1 MYNLTNMGT
10 VLFHLL
16 DAWHL
21 FKQRFKFRIFR
32 SLPGGSRDPGLHQR
46 AADAVD
52 FDAPPHLRASAE
64 PLLLGSNH
72 ACLDGGNQYIYISD
86 HLLYF
91 ATQMPATEQPRGLFI
106 SGWQSRDD
114 RRLDKQNPKESA
126 PA

>member
-72 ACLDGGNQYIYISD
+72 ACLDGGNQYIYI
-86 HLLYF
+86 Y
-91 ATQMPATEQPRGLFI
+91 I
-106 SGWQSRDD
+106 
-114 RRLDKQNPKESA
+114 
-126 PA
+126 

>member
-1 MYNLTNMGT
+1 MYNLINMGT
-10 VLFHLL
+10 VLFHLF

-32 SLPGGSRDPGLHQR
+32 SLPGGSRDPELHQR

-72 ACLDGGNQYIYISD
+72 ACLDGGNQYIYIYIIYII
-86 HLLYF
+86 LLY
-91 ATQMPATEQPRGLFI
+91 I
-106 SGWQSRDD
+106 YY
-114 RRLDKQNPKESA
+114 NI
-126 PA
+126 